1 MHVKRLLQL
10 MLFYGVIT
18 YIVLTVIFNLPFMME
33 KHHFSSGHSGLMISL
48 FFLAIIAFLI
58 LGQDRFSWMQTFAVI
73 FICIGVYLVE
83 VAESKE

>member
-1 MHVKRLLQL
+1 M

-58 LGQDRFSWMQTFAVI
+58 LGQDRFSWTQTFAVI

>member
-18 YIVLTVIFNLPFMME
+18 YIVLAVIFNLPFMME
-33 KHHFSSGHSGLMISL
+33 KHHFSSGNSGLMISL

-58 LGQDRFSWMQTFAVI
+58 LGQDRFSWTQTFAVI

>member
-1 MHVKRLLQL
+1 

-33 KHHFSSGHSGLMISL
+33 KHHFSSGNSGLMISL

>member
-58 LGQDRFSWMQTFAVI
+58 LGQDRFSWMQSFAVI

>member
-33 KHHFSSGHSGLMISL
+33 KHHFSSGHSGLIISL